1 MRRILAL
8 LFLLGLPAYSLLAQ
22 ASASVLSRP
31 VQVAADNVPLEQVLR
46 DISRSSD
53 VAFSYSSNFVPL
65 QQRVTLH
72 TAGPQPVGEVLD
84 VLLKET
90 GATYQVIG
98 NQVVLR
104 KRAYTTASA
113 KSNAPVA
120 SAGKSDRARAAQKV
134 PTAVTKSPNR
144 PALPAP
150 PTASASAPPG
160 ALPPS
165 AASDSV
171 ARKASAARDESLSA
185 TLARLKKKAQLQ
197 AKSTSE
203 ALGRL
208 SRRTTAAIDSLAKRK
223 VQSQSGLPRRDT
235 VLPKTVT
242 PVRPQ

>member
-1 MRRILAL
+1 MRRVLAL
-8 LFLLGLPAYSLLAQ
+8 LFLLGLPVYSLLAQ

-46 DISRSSD
+46 DISRSSG
-53 VAFSYSSNFVPL
+53 VAFSYSSTFVPL
-65 QQRVTLH
+65 QQHVTLH

-90 GATYQVIG
+90 GVSYQAIG
-98 NQVVLR
+98 NQIVLR
-104 KRAYTTASA
+104 KATTATA

-120 SAGKSDRARAAQKV
+120 SANKSDRAPAVQKV

-165 AASDSV
+165 AADDSV